1 MEQFISTPNS
11 VLIQGATMSDLESML
26 SRLLDKKLADII
38 ESTLKVDVSP
48 KDRLYK
54 RKAAA
59 EKLQISL
66 VTLDNWTKLGVIN
79 ARKIG
84 SRVYYTDSDINNAL
98 KNPLKNNLWESQ
110 TLTLPRRNSSLWAS
124 SPLLLTK

>member
-1 MEQFISTPNS
+1 MDANSFSPNAI
-11 VLIQGATMSDLESML
+11 LIQGTTINDLESMM
-26 SRLLDKKLADII
+26 SRLLDKKLVNI
-38 ESTLKVDVSP
+38 STPKVDESP

-98 KNPLKNNLWESQ
+98 RKVSKG
-110 TLTLPRRNSSLWAS
+110 
-124 SPLLLTK
+124 

>member
-11 VLIQGATMSDLESML
+11 ILIQGATISDLESMM
-26 SRLLDKKLADII
+26 SRLLDKKLANI
-38 ESTLKVDVSP
+38 STPKVDESP

-66 VTLDNWTKLGVIN
+66 VTLDNWTKLGVVN

-98 KNPLKNNLWESQ
+98 RKVSKG
-110 TLTLPRRNSSLWAS
+110 
-124 SPLLLTK
+124 

>member
-1 MEQFISTPNS
+1 MDPDAMQQT
-11 VLIQGATMSDLESML
+11 LDLAKQYVQ
-26 SRLLDKKLADII
+26 LDD
-38 ESTLKVDVSP
+38 S
-48 KDRLYK
+48 
-54 RKAAA
+54 AAA

-98 KNPLKNNLWESQ
+98 KKSFKE
-110 TLTLPRRNSSLWAS
+110 
-124 SPLLLTK
+124 

>member
-11 VLIQGATMSDLESML
+11 ILIQGTTMSDLESML
-26 SRLLDKKLADII
+26 SHLLDKKLANI
-38 ESTLKVDVSP
+38 STLKVEENP

-98 KNPLKNNLWESQ
+98 RKVSKG
-110 TLTLPRRNSSLWAS
+110 
-124 SPLLLTK
+124 

>member
-11 VLIQGATMSDLESML
+11 ILIQGATISDLESMM
-26 SRLLDKKLADII
+26 SRLLDIKLANI
-38 ESTLKVDVSP
+38 STPKVDESP
-48 KDRLYK
+48 KDRLYR

-66 VTLDNWTKLGVIN
+66 VTLDNWTKLGIIT

-98 KNPLKNNLWESQ
+98 KKVS
-110 TLTLPRRNSSLWAS
+110 
-124 SPLLLTK
+124 KV

>member
-1 MEQFISTPNS
+1 MDANSFSPNAI
-11 VLIQGATMSDLESML
+11 LIQGTTINDLESMI
-26 SRLLDKKLADII
+26 SRLLDIKLANA
-38 ESTLKVDVSP
+38 STPKVDESP

-54 RKAAA
+54 RKVAA

-66 VTLDNWTKLGVIN
+66 VTLDNWTKQGIIA

-98 KNPLKNNLWESQ
+98 KKVS
-110 TLTLPRRNSSLWAS
+110 
-124 SPLLLTK
+124 KV

>member
-11 VLIQGATMSDLESML
+11 ILIQGATISDLESMM
-26 SRLLDKKLADII
+26 SRLLDKKLVNI
-38 ESTLKVDVSP
+38 STPKVDESP

-98 KNPLKNNLWESQ
+98 RKVSKG
-110 TLTLPRRNSSLWAS
+110 
-124 SPLLLTK
+124 

>member
-1 MEQFISTPNS
+1 MGVPPPSKPHIILLHNQKQKVMEQFISTPNS
-11 VLIQGATMSDLESML
+11 ILIQGTTMSDLESML
-26 SRLLDKKLADII
+26 SHLLDKKLANI
-38 ESTLKVDVSP
+38 STLKVEENP

-98 KNPLKNNLWESQ
+98 RKVSKG
-110 TLTLPRRNSSLWAS
+110 
-124 SPLLLTK
+124 